1 MREVTAPLV
10 LSISLIAFCGGCAD
24 EPANTP
30 TEPATT
36 TTAAPE
42 AGEAKPLDTNVEL
55 TEAETAKIKELP
67 AEEAELALQQKVCP
81 VSGSHLGGMG
91 VPVKVTADGKTA
103 FLCCEGCQS
112 EFEADPA
119 AALAKLGLK

>member
-1 MREVTAPLV
+1 MREVTGSLV
-10 LSISLIAFCGGCAD
+10 LSFTLIAVCGCGGETDTTPAGPATSPTAATA
-24 EPANTP
+24 EPA
-30 TEPATT
+30 ES
-36 TTAAPE
+36 
-42 AGEAKPLDTNVEL
+42 KPLDTNVEL
-55 TEAETAKIKELP
+55 TEAEIVKIKELP
-67 AEEAELALQQKVCP
+67 AEEAEIALNQKVCP
-81 VSGSHLGGMG
+81 VGGGHLGAMG